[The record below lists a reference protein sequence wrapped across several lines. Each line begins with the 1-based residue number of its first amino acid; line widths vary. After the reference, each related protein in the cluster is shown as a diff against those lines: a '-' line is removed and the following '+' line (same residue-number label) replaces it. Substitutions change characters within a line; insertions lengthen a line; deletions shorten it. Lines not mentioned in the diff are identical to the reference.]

1 MYTFEDLLKIM
12 EQLRGEGGCP
22 WDREQTYESLKRYVL
37 EEAYEVIEAV
47 DESPAALS
55 DELGDLL
62 LQVVFYAQ
70 IGKETGDF
78 TIDDV
83 LSCVCNKMI
92 HRHPHVFGDAV
103 AETSDDVLVNW
114 AQIKKQEKG
123 QKTQTDTM
131 RGISAVL
138 PALMRA
144 YKVQGAAAKVG
155 FDWDEPAPAV
165 EKLREET
172 AEFERELGR
181 DAARAEE
188 EFGDL
193 LFAAVNVARLSG
205 IQPELALQKGTEKF
219 IRRFSQVEKMAA
231 EAGLRLEE
239 MSLSEMDELWE
250 KVKISQNEYKN
261 D

>member
-103 AETSDDVLVNW
+103 AETSDDVLVN
-114 AQIKKQEKG
+114 
-123 QKTQTDTM
+123 
-131 RGISAVL
+131 
-138 PALMRA
+138 
-144 YKVQGAAAKVG
+144 
-155 FDWDEPAPAV
+155 
-165 EKLREET
+165 
-172 AEFERELGR
+172 
-181 DAARAEE
+181 
-188 EFGDL
+188 
-193 LFAAVNVARLSG
+193 
-205 IQPELALQKGTEKF
+205 
-219 IRRFSQVEKMAA
+219 
-231 EAGLRLEE
+231 
-239 MSLSEMDELWE
+239 
-250 KVKISQNEYKN
+250 
-261 D
+261 

>member
-1 MYTFEDLLKIM
+1 M
-12 EQLRGEGGCP
+12 
-22 WDREQTYESLKRYVL
+22 
-37 EEAYEVIEAV
+37 
-47 DESPAALS
+47 
-55 DELGDLL
+55 
-62 LQVVFYAQ
+62 
-70 IGKETGDF
+70 
-78 TIDDV
+78 
-83 LSCVCNKMI
+83 
-92 HRHPHVFGDAV
+92 
-103 AETSDDVLVNW
+103 
-114 AQIKKQEKG
+114 QE
-123 QKTQTDTM
+123 
-131 RGISAVL
+131 
-138 PALMRA
+138 
-144 YKVQGAAAKVG
+144 AAAKVG

>member
-12 EQLRGEGGCP
+12 EKLRGEGGCP

-47 DESPAALS
+47 DESRAALA

-70 IGKETGDF
+70 IGKEAGDF

-83 LSCVCNKMI
+83 LSYVCNKMI

-123 QKTQTDTM
+123 QKTQTDAM
-131 RGISAVL
+131 QGISAVL

-144 YKVQGAAAKVG
+144 YKVQEAAAKVG
-155 FDWDEPAPAV
+155 FDWDGAAPAV

-172 AEFERELGR
+172 GEFERELGV

-219 IRRFSQVEKMAA
+219 IRRFSQVEQMALEMGRSL
-231 EAGLRLEE
+231 EA

-250 KVKISQNEYKN
+250 RVKISQNENKN
-261 D
+261 